1 MPQSP
6 FAWSPD
12 GRQVVALP
20 DQHKAEGV
28 QLVDTITGEAK
39 PFPYL
44 AVWAT
49 ADALLAEFDEGVLTL
64 RPDGTVVADASLVD
78 PLSGP
83 IVLGP
88 PAA

>member
-12 GRQVVALP
+12 GSRVVARP
-20 DQHKAEGV
+20 DQIKPDNV
-28 QLVDTITGEAK
+28 QLIDTATGEAK

-49 ADALLAEFDEGVLTL
+49 ADALLAESGNSVLTL
-64 RPDGTVVADASLVD
+64 RPDGTVLADASLAA
-78 PLSGP
+78 PLRAP
-83 IVLGP
+83 VVLGP